1 MPNAPAITPA
11 LRATRAAALACLLLL
26 AALIVAWELWLAP
39 LRSGGSW
46 LVLKA
51 VPLLAP
57 LPGLLRWRLYTFRWT
72 CLFVWLY
79 AAEGAVRA
87 WGDKSPGNMLA
98 LVQVLLCI
106 VLFAACA
113 AHVRL
118 RLRATQKHGEKH

>member
-1 MPNAPAITPA
+1 MPSPTATIPPA
-11 LRATRAAALACLLLL
+11 LRATRAAALVCLLLL

-39 LRSGGSW
+39 LRPGGSW
-46 LVLKA
+46 LALKA
-51 VPLLAP
+51 LPLAAP
-57 LPGLLRWRLYTFRWT
+57 LPGLLRWRLYTFRWM

-79 AAEGAVRA
+79 VVEGAVRA

-118 RLRATQKHGEKH
+118 RLRAARRG

>member
-1 MPNAPAITPA
+1 MPDAASPAITPA
-11 LRATRAAALACLLLL
+11 LRATRAAALVCLLLL
-26 AALIVAWELWLAP
+26 AALIVAWEVWLAP
-39 LRSGGSW
+39 LREGGSW

-51 VPLLAP
+51 VPLAAP

-79 AAEGAVRA
+79 VVEGAVRA
-87 WGDKSPGNMLA
+87 WGDRPPGNALA

-106 VLFAACA
+106 ALFAACA

-118 RLRATQKHGEKH
+118 RLRAARRG

>member
-1 MPNAPAITPA
+1 MPTSSAITPA
-11 LRATRAAALACLLLL
+11 LRATRAVALACLLLL

-39 LRSGGSW
+39 LRAGGSW
-46 LVLKA
+46 LALKA
-51 VPLLAP
+51 LPLVAP

-87 WGDKSPGNMLA
+87 WGDRPPGNVLA

-106 VLFAACA
+106 ALFAACA

-118 RLRATQKHGEKH
+118 RLRAARRG

>member
-39 LRSGGSW
+39 LRPGGSW

-51 VPLLAP
+51 LPLAAP
-57 LPGLLRWRLYTFRWT
+57 LPGLLRWRLYTFRWA

-118 RLRATQKHGEKH
+118 RLRAARRG